1 MDKSNGGG
9 GSRRMKKSRLARTTQ
24 TFQDQNEPQS
34 RASETQS
41 CRLAR
46 VSPCSAGL
54 EKKSLSQKLLHF
66 PSRSSA
72 LRHRLTNANTYWNT
86 SIESLKDKSAIVKI
100 DTSALIKKLIALSV
114 DRELDFV
121 DFKSGRSRRKRR
133 MWRKRWAAVIHTE
146 SIPGSFWPQVSVT
159 ELV

>member
-1 MDKSNGGG
+1 MDKSNSGNAEWK
-9 GSRRMKKSRLARTTQ
+9 SRGWHEQNTHSKIRMRAPIKSIGNSVMPTCLSFRLVVQGLKKKSC
-24 TFQDQNEPQS
+24 FI
-34 RASETQS
+34 
-41 CRLAR
+41 
-46 VSPCSAGL
+46 
-54 EKKSLSQKLLHF
+54 F
-66 PSRSSA
+66 PSLSSA
-72 LRHRLTNANTYWNT
+72 LQHRLTKANIYWNT

-159 ELV
+159 ELI